1 MADDWKPELCEEW
14 SVRYDQV
21 IGRPISQ
28 SEAIIGLILTN
39 QRPDIVQWH
48 CSVINQVTCDEVALD
63 SAEIEAIHY
72 SPCIMIVTSVSHL
85 P

>member
-21 IGRPISQ
+21 IGRPSSQ

-39 QRPDIVQWH
+39 QRPDSGQWH
-48 CSVINQVTCDEVALD
+48 CSVINQVTCDEVDLD
-63 SAEIEAIHY
+63 SAE
-72 SPCIMIVTSVSHL
+72 CVM
-85 P
+85 

>member
-21 IGRPISQ
+21 IVRPISQ
-28 SEAIIGLILTN
+28 SEAFIGLILTN
-39 QRPDIVQWH
+39 QRPDSVQWH
-48 CSVINQVTCDEVALD
+48 CSVINQVTCDEVDLD